1 MNFTISNRMSGVEGS
16 AIREILKLAS
26 DPNIISFGGG
36 NPAADAFPIRE
47 IAEIANRALAE
58 QPVSM
63 LQYSL
68 SEGYPPLREALGA
81 FLRKNDG
88 IGRESDRILIV
99 SGSQQAADLAT
110 KALVN
115 EGDAVL
121 VEEPSFVGCLNCF
134 RTYGAK
140 LAGVPMDED
149 GVNLAALEEAM
160 AREKNVRFFYTIPN
174 FQNPTGITMSY
185 EKRKRVY
192 ELAQKYG
199 VVILE
204 DNPYGE
210 LRFAGEPVPAI
221 KTLDTDG
228 RVIYCG
234 SFSKVMAPAFRVAF
248 LCADEGLM
256 GPLVVG
262 KQCADVHTNVLFQ
275 HICAEYLTKY
285 DYAAH
290 IAEIREL
297 YAKKCRLILAALER
311 EFHPSVRFTR
321 PQGGLFIS
329 CTLPDG
335 ADAAEFVAEGIRRGV
350 ACVPGFAFMTD
361 QKKPSSF
368 FRMNFSTPTD
378 EQIEKGVRILGRL
391 THERFGS

>member
-1 MNFTISNRMSGVEGS
+1 MNFTISNRMAGVEGS

-26 DPNIISFGGG
+26 DPGIISFGGG

-47 IAEIANRALAE
+47 IAEIANKALAG

-68 SEGYPPLREALGA
+68 SEGYPPLRDALAG
-81 FLRKNDG
+81 FLKENDR
-88 IGRESDRILIV
+88 IGQESDRILIV
-99 SGSQQAADLAT
+99 SGSQQAADLAA

-115 EGDAVL
+115 EGDTVL

-134 RTYGAK
+134 RTYGAR
-140 LAGVPMDED
+140 LAGIPMDED
-149 GVNLAALEEAM
+149 GVNLDALEQAM
-160 AREKNVRFFYTIPN
+160 KTEPNVRFFYTIPN
-174 FQNPTGITMSY
+174 FQNPTGITMSAQ
-185 EKRKRVY
+185 KRKQVY
-192 ELAQKYG
+192 ELAQKYN
-199 VVILE
+199 VIILE

-210 LRFAGEPVPAI
+210 LRFEGEAVPAI

-248 LCADEGLM
+248 ICVDEGLFNT
-256 GPLVVG
+256 LVVG

-285 DYAAH
+285 DYPAH
-290 IAEIREL
+290 IAEIRQI
-297 YAKKCRLILAALER
+297 YAKKCRLMLSEIEK
-311 EFHPSVRFTR
+311 EFHPSVSFTR
-321 PQGGLFIS
+321 PEGGLFIS
-329 CTLPDG
+329 CTLPNG
-335 ADAAEFVAEGIRRGV
+335 ADSKEFVTEGIRRGV

-361 QKKPSSF
+361 QKKPSHF

-378 EQIEKGVRILGRL
+378 REIVKGIGILGRL
-391 THERFGS
+391 THERFGG

>member
-290 IAEIREL
+290 IAE
-297 YAKKCRLILAALER
+297 
-311 EFHPSVRFTR
+311 
-321 PQGGLFIS
+321 GGLFIS